1 MSDVIV
7 VSAQNSAKVAQVVL
21 MSGPLAV
28 IGRARLHTEIQHDQ
42 MNDIA
47 LEEIGITTIRGEEE
61 EVNHFFESS

>member
-1 MSDVIV
+1 
-7 VSAQNSAKVAQVVL
+7 

-47 LEEIGITTIRGEEE
+47 LEKIGITTIRGEDE
-61 EVNHFFESS
+61 EVNHFLEARPAQLEETLQEQ